1 MKQSNKQT
9 VFFKDAEGQWWKNQI
24 DLKEVYT
31 NVHSAGNKYGS
42 SADMLVCEMA
52 SNLME
57 LVRVGKID
65 LSKGIII
72 TDYGCGKSKAANVVA
87 RVLAFNADF
96 VIEKLLEEGKPMSV
110 VMDYLMPVLKQ
121 ENAQKERLP
130 EQVEIYNDIIKV
142 QRFDIGIKEY
152 SNPLP
157 ERADVVFCNDV
168 FEHIPYEDLPA
179 FVSDL
184 QAAGRYIFAS
194 ISLRDAVNYSP
205 LKEEV
210 VFKGAKKSSE
220 PTKGAI
226 ILKQDPSGAYIFSLH
241 VSVLSKATW
250 QKILGKKWHLLPAQD
265 YTACSAMNFQPST
278 DYQAYKKDLIAKVGF
293 ADFIAFPTPVRT
305 RYESDPILFRRVAEM
320 QPAKHIMKLAALE
333 EYPDSP
339 FKTAEM
345 EKSESFLKFVGLK
358 PAKNGRYYL
367 SRLPKGY
374 LKKLYKLEEKAKF
387 VLFGDEDTETAN
399 REVAEIAEELI
410 AEYNNGCTEWFD

>member
-9 VFFKDAEGQWWKNQI
+9 VFFKDAEGQWFKNQI
-24 DLKEVYT
+24 NLKKVYT
-31 NVHSAGNKYGS
+31 NVHSAGTKYGS
-42 SADMLVCEMA
+42 SADMLVYEMTA
-52 SNLME
+52 NLLE
-57 LVRVGKID
+57 LIKEGKID
-65 LSKGIII
+65 LKKGLTI
-72 TDYGCGKSKAANVVA
+72 TDYGCGKSTAANVVGKVFA
-87 RVLAFNADF
+87 SNRDF
-96 VIEKLLEEGKPMSV
+96 IIEKLIEEGVSLSE
-110 VMDYLMPVLKQ
+110 VMEYLMPVLKQ
-121 ENAQKERLP
+121 VNSLKEKLP
-130 EQVEIYNDIIKV
+130 MQTELYDLIKV
-142 QRFDIGIKEY
+142 QRFDIGIKEF
-152 SNPLP
+152 SSPLK

-241 VSVLSKATW
+241 VSVLPKATW
-250 QKILGKKWHLLPAQD
+250 QKILGKKWHLLTAQD

-320 QPAKHIMKLAALE
+320 QPAKHVMKLATLE
-333 EYPDSP
+333 EYPESE
-339 FKTAEM
+339 FKTAEK
-345 EKSESFLKFVGLK
+345 EKSEAFLKFIGLK
-358 PAKNGRYYL
+358 PAKNGRYHL

-374 LKKLYKLEEKAKF
+374 LKKLYKLEEKAKM
-387 VLFGDEDTETAN
+387 VLFGNEDTETAN